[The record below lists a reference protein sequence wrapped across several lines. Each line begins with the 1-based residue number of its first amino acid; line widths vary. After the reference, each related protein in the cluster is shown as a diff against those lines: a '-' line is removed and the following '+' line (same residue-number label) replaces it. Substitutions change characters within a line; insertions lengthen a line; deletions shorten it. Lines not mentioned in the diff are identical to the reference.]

1 MLWLSNFFFLLGDL
15 QTFVDEGGM
24 MNPHVQCGLAGCCT
38 RKKLLSTK
46 EKYKQICNMRAATSS
61 AAPSSSS
68 NILKLH
74 ESSGIK
80 KILH

>member
-15 QTFVDEGGM
+15 QTFVDEGGT
-24 MNPHVQCGLAGCCT
+24 MNPHVQRCLAVCCT
-38 RKKLLSTK
+38 RKKLLSAK
-46 EKYKQICNMRAATSS
+46 EKYKQKCNMRVAR
-61 AAPSSSS
+61 SSSS

-80 KILH
+80 KTLH